1 MIGAALVAPLNRIT
15 AQAPPV
21 NFYPQALCLSFGG
34 FAYEAI
40 TISCGEIRRD
50 LLPDI
55 FIETQNAFVR

>member
-1 MIGAALVAPLNRIT
+1 MT

-21 NFYPQALCLSFGG
+21 NFYPQTLCLLFGG

-40 TISCGEIRRD
+40 AISRGEIRSD

-55 FIETQNAFVR
+55 LIETQNAFVR